1 MTIPNEDTGYSSGAQ
16 QTDSIEIDPVPVY
29 LVDKPT
35 RRQAAHFG
43 SIGYAVIPPDSATN
57 VPVQIL
63 SRRPTR
69 DQAIVRN
76 PANVTNSPVILSN
89 TLPPLQ
95 QNPPLGFTLDSGAA
109 VKLES
114 QQPCYAIAAVG
125 VAAAVMIGVIDEAWE
140 TESGY

>member
-1 MTIPNEDTGYSSGAQ
+1 MTIPYEDTGYSSGAQ

-29 LVDKPT
+29 LVDKPG

-43 SIGYAVIPPDSATN
+43 SIGYATIPPDSATN

-69 DQAIVRN
+69 DQAIIRN
-76 PANVTNSPVILSN
+76 PVAAVNAPVILSN
-89 TLPPLQ
+89 TLASLQ
-95 QNPPLGFTLDSGAA
+95 QNPPLGFPLDSGAQ

-125 VAAAVMIGVIDEAWE
+125 VNAAITIGVIDEAWE